1 MFFDE
6 EMLLDLRLNILDE
19 FVDKFVIVESSYTH
33 SGKEKKLIFDINKY
47 SKFKKKINY
56 IILKEPPKGI
66 EEISSNDSEGEISRK
81 EILNALKREN
91 LQRDVILNGLKDADS
106 NDWIIVSDIDEIPDL
121 TKVNFNSIKNKIIFF
136 KQRVFYYKLNLELK
150 TLRWIGTKACRKK
163 YLKSPQ
169 WLRNIKDKIY
179 PKWRLDILFSE
190 KKYND
195 IFFIENGGWHFS
207 FVKKPE
213 DIEKKLRSYLHH
225 REYDIDP
232 LGLDKI
238 KNFINSKSVIYDHR
252 VDQTQNKFG
261 GGVGA
266 SYVKSISEWYNKL
279 NYIADPNERQRLAEA
294 YASKMH
300 FGR

>member
-6 EMLLDLRLNILDE
+6 EMLLDLRLNILDK
-19 FVDKFVIVESSYTH
+19 FVDQFVIVESSYTH

-47 SKFKKKINY
+47 SKFKEKINY
-56 IILKEPPKGI
+56 IILKDPPEGI
-66 EEISSNDSEGEISRK
+66 EVINSNDSEDEISRK

-91 LQRDVILNGLKDADS
+91 LQRDTIFNGLKNADS
-106 NDWIIVSDIDEIPDL
+106 NDWIIVSDLDEIPDL
-121 TKVNFNSIKNKIIFF
+121 TKVNFNKIKNKIIFF
-136 KQRVFYYKLNLELK
+136 KQKVFYYKLNLELK

-163 YLKSPQ
+163 HLKSPQ

-179 PKWRLDILFSE
+179 SKWRIDILFSE

-232 LGLDKI
+232 IGIEKI
-238 KNFINSKSVIYDHR
+238 QNLINSKSVIYDHR
-252 VDQTQNKFG
+252 VDQTQYKFG
-261 GGVGA
+261 GGQ
-266 SYVKSISEWYNKL
+266 KLEKIDLELLPKHISTNKEKYL
-279 NYIADPNERQRLAEA
+279 DWLE
-294 YASKMH
+294 
-300 FGR
+300 

>member
-6 EMLLDLRLNILDE
+6 EMLLDLRLNILDK
-19 FVDKFVIVESSYTH
+19 FVDQFVIVESSYTH

-47 SKFKKKINY
+47 SKFKEKINY
-56 IILKEPPKGI
+56 IILKDPPEGI
-66 EEISSNDSEGEISRK
+66 EVINSNDSEGEISRK

-91 LQRDVILNGLKDADS
+91 LQRDTIFNGLKNVDS
-106 NDWIIVSDIDEIPDL
+106 NDWIIVSDLDEIPDL
-121 TKVNFNSIKNKIIFF
+121 TKVNFNKIKNKIIFF
-136 KQRVFYYKLNLELK
+136 KQKVFYYKLNLELK

-163 YLKSPQ
+163 HLKSPQ

-179 PKWRLDILFSE
+179 PKWRIDILFSE

-232 LGLDKI
+232 IGIEKI
-238 KNFINSKSVIYDHR
+238 QNLINSKSVIYDHR
-252 VDQTQNKFG
+252 VDQTQYKFG
-261 GGVGA
+261 GGQ
-266 SYVKSISEWYNKL
+266 KLEKIDLELLPKHISTNKEKYL
-279 NYIADPNERQRLAEA
+279 DWLE
-294 YASKMH
+294 
-300 FGR
+300 

>member
-6 EMLLDLRLNILDE
+6 EMLLDLRLNILDK

-56 IILKEPPKGI
+56 IVLKDHPKGI
-66 EEISSNDSEGEISRK
+66 EEINNNDSDGEISRK

-91 LQRDVILNGLKDADS
+91 LQRDTIFNGLNDADK
-106 NDWIIVSDIDEIPDL
+106 NDWIVISDLDEIPDL
-121 TKVNFNSIKNKIIFF
+121 SNINFNNIKNKLIFF
-136 KQRVFYYKLNLELK
+136 KQKVFYYKLNLELK

-163 YLKSPQ
+163 HLKSPQ
-169 WLRNIKDKIY
+169 WLRNLKDKIY
-179 PKWRLDILFSE
+179 PKWRVDILFSE

-213 DIEKKLRSYLHH
+213 DIEKKLKSYLHH

-232 LGLDKI
+232 LGIDKN
-238 KNFINSKSVIYDHR
+238 KNLINSKSVIYDHR
-252 VDQTQNKFG
+252 VDQTQYKFG
-261 GGVGA
+261 GGQKLEKTDLEFLPGYIR
-266 SYVKSISEWYNKL
+266 SNKDKYL
-279 NYIADPNERQRLAEA
+279 DWLE
-294 YASKMH
+294 K
-300 FGR
+300 

>member
-6 EMLLDLRLNILDE
+6 EMLLDLRLNILDK
-19 FVDKFVIVESSYTH
+19 FVDQFVIVESSYTH

-47 SKFKKKINY
+47 SKFKEKINY
-56 IILKEPPKGI
+56 IILKDPPEGI
-66 EEISSNDSEGEISRK
+66 EVINSNDSEDEISRK

-91 LQRDVILNGLKDADS
+91 LQRDTIFNGLKNADS
-106 NDWIIVSDIDEIPDL
+106 NDWIIVSDLDEIPDL
-121 TKVNFNSIKNKIIFF
+121 TKVNFNKIKNKIIFF
-136 KQRVFYYKLNLELK
+136 KQKVFYYKLNLELK

-163 YLKSPQ
+163 HLKSPQ

-179 PKWRLDILFSE
+179 SKWRIDILFSE

-232 LGLDKI
+232 IGIEKI
-238 KNFINSKSVIYDHR
+238 QNLINSKSVIYDHR
-252 VDQTQNKFG
+252 VDQTQYKFG
-261 GGVGA
+261 GGQ
-266 SYVKSISEWYNKL
+266 KLEKIDLELLPKHISSNKEKYL
-279 NYIADPNERQRLAEA
+279 DWLE
-294 YASKMH
+294 
-300 FGR
+300 

>member
-6 EMLLDLRLNILDE
+6 EMLLDLRLNILDK
-19 FVDKFVIVESSYTH
+19 FVDQFVIVESSYTH

-47 SKFKKKINY
+47 SKFKEKINY
-56 IILKEPPKGI
+56 IILKDPPEGI
-66 EEISSNDSEGEISRK
+66 EVINSNDSEGEISRK

-91 LQRDVILNGLKDADS
+91 LQRDTIFNGLKNADS
-106 NDWIIVSDIDEIPDL
+106 NDWIIVSDLDEIPDL
-121 TKVNFNSIKNKIIFF
+121 TKVNFNKIKNKIIFF
-136 KQRVFYYKLNLELK
+136 KQKVFYYKLNLELK

-163 YLKSPQ
+163 HLKSPQ

-179 PKWRLDILFSE
+179 PKWRADILFSE

-232 LGLDKI
+232 IGIEKI
-238 KNFINSKSVIYDHR
+238 QNLINSKSVIYDHR
-252 VDQTQNKFG
+252 VDQTQYKFG
-261 GGVGA
+261 GGQ
-266 SYVKSISEWYNKL
+266 KLEKIDLELLPKHISSNKEKYL
-279 NYIADPNERQRLAEA
+279 DWLE
-294 YASKMH
+294 
-300 FGR
+300 

>member
-47 SKFKKKINY
+47 SKFEKKINY

-66 EEISSNDSEGEISRK
+66 EEISSNDSEDEISRK

-91 LQRDVILNGLKDADS
+91 LQRDAILNGLKDADS
-106 NDWIIVSDIDEIPDL
+106 NDWIIVSDLDEIPDL
-121 TKVNFNSIKNKIIFF
+121 TKVNFNNIKNKIIFF

-261 GGVGA
+261 GGQKLEKIDLELLPKHIN
-266 SYVKSISEWYNKL
+266 SNKVKYSDWLE
-279 NYIADPNERQRLAEA
+279 
-294 YASKMH
+294 
-300 FGR
+300 

>member
-6 EMLLDLRLNILDE
+6 EMLLDLRLNILDK
-19 FVDKFVIVESSYTH
+19 FVDQFVIVESSYTH

-47 SKFKKKINY
+47 SKFKEKINY
-56 IILKEPPKGI
+56 IILKDPPEGI
-66 EEISSNDSEGEISRK
+66 EVINSNDSEDEISRK

-91 LQRDVILNGLKDADS
+91 LQRDTILNGLKDADS
-106 NDWIIVSDIDEIPDL
+106 NDWIIVSDLDEIPDL
-121 TKVNFNSIKNKIIFF
+121 TKVNFNKIKNKIIFF
-136 KQRVFYYKLNLELK
+136 KQKVFYYKLNLELK

-163 YLKSPQ
+163 HLKSPQ

-179 PKWRLDILFSE
+179 PKWRIDILFSE

-232 LGLDKI
+232 IGIEKI
-238 KNFINSKSVIYDHR
+238 QNLINSKSVIYDHR
-252 VDQTQNKFG
+252 VDQTQYKFG
-261 GGVGA
+261 GGQ
-266 SYVKSISEWYNKL
+266 KLEKIDLELLPKHISTNKEKYL
-279 NYIADPNERQRLAEA
+279 DWLE
-294 YASKMH
+294 
-300 FGR
+300 